1 MRTRLTK
8 PDGFANTFSR
18 CPLFLFAPFLNGH
31 LFFSYLFVHLLLVRY
46 SQTERNTSQVLRPL
60 RLPSPLSS
68 PRHPSS
74 KPSSRIFR
82 SSFRMWI
89 LSSSSRYILL
99 LLLLFFF
106 FFFLA
111 RSSSCARVSCFP
123 LKSLSFPAQNRNKNK
138 KRDTHTRTHARAV
151 VYTNGGDFALQRHRS
166 NDRHHREDLC
176 FEERVVVQS

>member
-1 MRTRLTK
+1 MVCKHLLALPSLSLRSFSKRSSLLFVSVRS
-8 PDGFANTFSR
+8 PPPRQVFANS
-18 CPLFLFAPFLNGH
+18 AQH
-31 LFFSYLFVHLLLVRY
+31 LTGS
-46 SQTERNTSQVLRPL
+46 SSSSP
-60 RLPSPLSS
+60 PSSLS
-68 PRHPSS
+68 PRHPS
-74 KPSSRIFR
+74 KPPSSRIFR
-82 SSFRMWI
+82 SFRTWI

-106 FFFLA
+106 FFFFLA
-111 RSSSCARVSCFP
+111 RSSSCARVCRAFP

-176 FEERVVVQS
+176 FEERVGVQS

>member
-31 LFFSYLFVHLLLVRY
+31 LFFSHLFVHLLLVRY

-99 LLLLFFF
+99 LLLFFFFF

-111 RSSSCARVSCFP
+111 RSSSCARTCVV
-123 LKSLSFPAQNRNKNK
+123 LSPK
-138 KRDTHTRTHARAV
+138 KFVLSRTK
-151 VYTNGGDFALQRHRS
+151 
-166 NDRHHREDLC
+166 
-176 FEERVVVQS
+176 